1 MGFSGMGLKGHILW
15 AAMVVSALPGA
26 GWAQSGTQFEDPS
39 GKFKITLLGEWR
51 AVSYSDA
58 VGRPKTEFVYRDR
71 REGLLRISKE
81 SLDGGSL
88 ESTVRSEEEN
98 LRTYRPGFERAATEP
113 FGGGTLRGLR
123 FSFFATEGRRPV
135 ASTYYYLEDGSS
147 VWVLRFTGKRGSLDA
162 NRNLVDQIAR
172 SFQPL
177 R

>member
-1 MGFSGMGLKGHILW
+1 
-15 AAMVVSALPGA
+15 VSAFLDQA
-26 GWAQSGTQFEDPS
+26 WAQSGTQFEDPA

-58 VGRPKTEFVYRDR
+58 VGRAKTEFVYRDR
-71 REGLLRISKE
+71 REGLLRITKE
-81 SLDGGSL
+81 SLGSGGSL
-88 ESTVRSEEEN
+88 ESTVRGEEEN
-98 LRTYRPGFERAATEP
+98 LRTYRQGFERAATEP

-123 FSFFATEGRRPV
+123 FSFYATEGGRPM

-147 VWVLRFTGKRGSLDA
+147 VWVLRFTGKRGSLDS

-172 SFQPL
+172 SFQPI